1 MTSSKILY
9 NPLKSSALLCTP
21 QKKLL
26 WQDITR
32 EQCLYINAMA
42 EKIATMTFLYCF

>member
-1 MTSSKILY
+1 MTSSKILC
-9 NPLKSSALLCTP
+9 NPLHSS
-21 QKKLL
+21 KKLL

-42 EKIATMTFLYCF
+42 EKIVPMTFLYCF